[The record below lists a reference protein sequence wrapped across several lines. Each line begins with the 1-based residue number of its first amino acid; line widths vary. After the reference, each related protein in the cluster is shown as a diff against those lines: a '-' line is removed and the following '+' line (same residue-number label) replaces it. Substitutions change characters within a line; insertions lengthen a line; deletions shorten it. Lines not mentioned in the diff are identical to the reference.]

1 MNGDDPEAVIF
12 ATQLA
17 ADYRMEFRKD
27 VVIDLICYRRRGH
40 NEAEEPMKTQPLMYQ
55 KIRTH
60 NTVCASFSE
69 KMVAEGVVQA
79 EAIEAM
85 TERYRTR
92 LESGEYAALEL
103 VHEPDTKLF
112 VDWTPYLDSSLDTPA
127 DTRFDNAAFQEL
139 SARMESLPD
148 GFVLHR
154 QVSKILEDRHGMAAG
169 AMSVNWGMA
178 EAMAYATLIDQG
190 YPVRLNR
197 PRRGSRH
204 VFYRHAALHQRTVR
218 V

>member
-1 MNGDDPEAVIF
+1 
-12 ATQLA
+12 
-17 ADYRMEFRKD
+17 MEFRKD

-55 KIRTH
+55 KIRTQ

-69 KMVAEGVVQA
+69 KMVADGVVQA

-92 LESGEYAALEL
+92 LESGESVALEL
-103 VHEPDTKLF
+103 LCMNRYQVICRLDALF
-112 VDWTPYLDSSLDTPA
+112 GFEFDTPA
-127 DTRFDNAAFQEL
+127 DTRFDSAAFQEL

-154 QVSKILEDRHGMAAG
+154 QVSKISKIAIVWRQ

-178 EAMAYATLIDQG
+178 G
-190 YPVRLNR
+190 VRPT
-197 PRRGSRH
+197 PR
-204 VFYRHAALHQRTVR
+204 
-218 V
+218 